1 MDTEELANVLQA
13 EKTRIDQL
21 DINDAVFNIY
31 QRLHAEDFNV
41 KELVARHMYDFIG
54 DFSRND
60 RIYNLSTLYIVL
72 RENGYEKERCA
83 KLITYLNGN
92 DLFEAFKLE
101 FAEDVLEKMAESHV
115 AFYPFDETANWD
127 HCEHEV
133 IRIVELLHDFL
144 GTVLFSY
151 RNVIVNNCSKETA
164 QSNIDREYRKIA
176 EFARQN
182 CCEDILPKL
191 DDIRKHYLD

>member
-1 MDTEELANVLQA
+1 MDTEELADALQT

-21 DINDAVFNIY
+21 DINDIVFNIY

-41 KELVARHMYDFIG
+41 KELVALHMYDFIG
-54 DFSRND
+54 DLGSNS

-72 RENGYEKERCA
+72 RENGYEKDHCA
-83 KLITYLNGN
+83 KLITYLNAN
-92 DLFEAFKLE
+92 DLFEAFSLD
-101 FAEDVLEKMAESHV
+101 FAEDILEKMAESHV
-115 AFYPFDETANWD
+115 AFYPFDETTNWA

-133 IRIVELLHDFL
+133 RHIVDLLHDFL

-151 RNVIVNNCSKETA
+151 RDVNRHKCLKEMA
-164 QSNIDREYRKIA
+164 QSDIDKKYRKIV
-176 EFARQN
+176 EFAKRN

-191 DDIRKHYLD
+191 DIICKHYLD